1 MTRFPRC
8 QAEIRCTRR
17 NSKYNSIR
25 IINLEVARSLIGGPM
40 PATTTISTQTRVLG
54 EDSQEILFR
63 PGQPGFVSVHSV
75 PAPNVAHTETGLLA
89 SITLRRPGS
98 TSPLAR
104 ATYKLHTQSL
114 LLSYNATA
122 ADLTT
127 PGDWTCEVSN
137 ESLDPITFT
146 TDVTFPINIPL
157 STASIDIEF
166 LNLVLAKVV
175 DAAAV
180 QIHLQSSS
188 DGSDASRLS
197 LSQDIA
203 ALLKLPTVIPFNI
216 PDATKSVLDIPFVF
230 RILNLDS
237 DPEYPIV
244 FLSTDPLSLKV
255 ELLFDTANAKLV
267 AEDLPLPDINITLF
281 NIEVTVGF
289 DGGFEPVC
297 NAIAH
302 MAFDN
307 IDFSG
312 DVISGVQDAINQK
325 VQDIPQLRD
334 KKSVRAQIDL
344 LFTAMLRLGQNVQIQ
359 GYKPDGQALTVTYFV
374 RTT

>member
-1 MTRFPRC
+1 
-8 QAEIRCTRR
+8 
-17 NSKYNSIR
+17 
-25 IINLEVARSLIGGPM
+25 M
-40 PATTTISTQTRVLG
+40 PATTTISVQTRVLG
-54 EDSQEILFR
+54 EDSQEIAFR

-75 PAPNVAHTETGLLA
+75 PAPNTAHTETGLLA

-104 ATYKLHTQSL
+104 ATYKLHTASL

-157 STASIDIEF
+157 QTASIDVEF

-188 DGSDASRLS
+188 DGGTASRLS

-203 ALLKLPTVIPFNI
+203 ALVQLPTLTQFNI
-216 PDATKSVLDIPFVF
+216 PDQTKSVLGIPFVY

-244 FLSTDPLSLKV
+244 FFSTDPLCLKV
-255 ELLFDTANAKLV
+255 ELRFDTVNAKLV
-267 AEDLPLPDINITLF
+267 AQNLPAPDINISLF
-281 NIEVTVGF
+281 NIEITVGF
-289 DGGFEPVC
+289 DGSFTPVC
-297 NAIAH
+297 SAIAH
-302 MAFDN
+302 LAFNN
-307 IDFSG
+307 IDFSS
-312 DVISGVQDAINQK
+312 DVISGVQDAINQQ
-325 VQDIPQLRD
+325 VQQNPALGVLRD
-334 KKSVRAQIDL
+334 KKSVRAQIDR
-344 LFTAMLRLGQNVQIQ
+344 LFTSMFRLGQNVQIQ
-359 GYKPDGQALTVTYFV
+359 GYNTDGQALTVTWFV
-374 RTT
+374 RPT